1 MPDPTPNIPAG
12 IRREYARDFLL
23 ESSALP
29 DPIAQFGRW
38 FTDATTAKV
47 PEPNAML
54 LATAD
59 ASGAPSA
66 RIVLLKGFDADGF
79 VFYTNYNSRKAEDL
93 EQNPRAALVFFWE
106 SLERQVRIEGR
117 VTKTSREESEIY
129 FHSRPVD
136 SQIGAWVS
144 HQSRVIGSRQELEYR
159 AVELQK
165 QFAGREVPLP
175 DFWGGYRVI
184 PDRIEFWQ
192 GRPSRLHDRLEYVRA
207 REAWKMQRLA
217 P

>member
-29 DPIAQFGRW
+29 DPIAQFDRW

-144 HQSRVIGSRQELEYR
+144 HQSRVIGSRQELEHR